1 MQERTAIADAVL
13 APNYNPLDVVISTA
27 SDCWVTDINGKKY
40 LDCLAGY
47 SALNFGHSNPTL
59 LRAVE
64 DQLHR
69 VTLVSRAFDHDLML
83 PFASALTEL
92 TGTEMMLPMNTG
104 AEAVESAIKVARR
117 WGYKSKGV
125 APEQA
130 NIIVAENS
138 FHGRTTTIVSFSTD
152 PVARDHYGPYT
163 PGFRVVPFGDIDAVR
178 AAIDENTVAV
188 LFEPIQGESGV
199 VIPPENFLP
208 ELRTLCTEN
217 NVLMIIDEIQSG
229 LGRTGYTLAQEHSGV
244 QADLSTLGKAL
255 GGGVIPVSAVVGRRD
270 VLSHLTPGTH
280 GSTFGGNPLACA
292 VGLAVVN
299 LLKEGTI
306 QERTRELGVIFQQR
320 LQEISDAGHLAAARV
335 RGLWAGIDVEP
346 ELQQTG
352 RQLCEQLAERGMLC
366 KDTHGSTIRLAP
378 PLTISEE
385 DLHHAMDILSDVLDA
400 QAARVGRA

>member
-1 MQERTAIADAVL
+1 MQERTATADAVL

-130 NIIVAENS
+130 NIIVAEHS

-229 LGRTGYTLAQEHSGV
+229 LGRTGYTLAQEHAGV